1 MKKSHQEEKGR
12 DPRFHY
18 MEGEDERI
26 DIPGA
31 VRAHVEKRKTSPGG
45 NWPKYKRENWKKL
58 TVSGQKAPQKAQPSA
73 EKKKEENKEKKANWK
88 KWLAVGTA
96 IAIGGGVVAK
106 CTIDSNSICRDVD
119 RALSRGYTLSDL
131 GINETIYDR
140 LKKLNLDI
148 KETKS
153 VREYVGKT
161 ADEIVSVGIDTL
173 VSKIANPYEGGNDEK
188 KDIVLKYEPITPE
201 GEDESYIYINGEIYA
216 RGKGEDRH
224 QADDKLID
232 CIDVIVDI
240 QGVQDYI
247 NSGEY
252 DYNRDGA
259 EIHEKYENALR
270 TINET
275 AATLVRFNENGDI
288 EVEIIRDEKK
298 GTKSADS
305 KQQDEEYEIGD

>member
-96 IAIGGGVVAK
+96 IAIGGVVAK
-106 CTIDSNSICRDVD
+106 CTIDSNSICRNVD
-119 RALSRGYTLSDL
+119 RALSKGYTLSDL
-131 GINETIYDR
+131 GIDERIYER
-140 LKKLNLDI
+140 LKKIGLDVMG
-148 KETKS
+148 KKS
-153 VREYVGKT
+153 VREYAGKT
-161 ADEIVSVGIDTL
+161 AGDIAEVGIDAI
-173 VSKIANPYEGGNDEK
+173 VSKIAHPYEGDSHEGENIFLRYGK
-188 KDIVLKYEPITPE
+188 ISPE
-201 GEDESYIYINGEIYA
+201 GEDESYIYIDGEIYA
-216 RGKGEDRH
+216 RGKGENRH

-252 DYNRDGA
+252 NYDKDSV
-259 EIHEKYENALR
+259 EIHKKYEDALR